1 MKRILVIRLS
11 SLGDIVLTQPIT
23 SALKHKYPQADLT
36 YITKEQFVPLVEAFD
51 TCDRIVTYQGS
62 RTVLP
67 DTRYDLIIDLH
78 GKLNTW
84 LLKRKIKAG
93 RIVVYHK
100 RHLLRRLIVR
110 HLTAKTI
117 TSTLSLYATVLPQI
131 GFSEEEVRS
140 LPDPQLQSLATS
152 DLLASLDRR
161 GRKLIALFPG
171 AVHAT
176 KMYPT
181 AQWEEVIQK
190 AGENYLFILLGSPA
204 EDHLCRILHD
214 KCPHKTLIPDCHYG
228 LAELISIIGD
238 CDLVLS
244 NDSGPM
250 HIAAA
255 LGKAQ
260 IALFGATHP
269 RLGFSP
275 MNRKA
280 VILCRDLDC
289 QPCSLHGGHRCPKSH
304 FRCMK
309 EIPAAKI
316 VTLMDKMLDSN
327 KCEGPRGAFHDHS
340 IW

>member
-1 MKRILVIRLS
+1 MKRILIIRLS

-23 SALKHKYPQADLT
+23 AALKHKYPQADLT

-51 TCDRIVTYQGS
+51 TCGRIVTYQGS
-62 RTVLP
+62 RTFLP

-84 LLKRKIKAG
+84 LLKRKIRAG

-100 RHLLRRLIVR
+100 RHLLRRLIVW
-110 HLTAKTI
+110 HLTTKTI
-117 TSTLSLYATVLPQI
+117 PSTLSLYATVLSQI

-140 LPDPQLQSLATS
+140 LPDPRLRSLATS
-152 DLLASLDRR
+152 NPLASLDRK

-171 AVHAT
+171 AAHAT
-176 KMYPT
+176 KMYPI
-181 AQWEEVIQK
+181 AQWEEVIRIS
-190 AGENYLFILLGSPA
+190 GENYLFILSGNPA
-204 EDHLCRILHD
+204 EDHLCRILHN
-214 KCPHKTLIPDCHYG
+214 KCPKKTLITGCHYG
-228 LAELISIIGD
+228 LADLIRIIGD

-275 MNRKA
+275 MNSKA

-289 QPCSLHGGHRCPKSH
+289 QPCSLHGGRRCPQWH

-309 EIPAAKI
+309 DIPAAKI
-316 VTLMDKMLDSN
+316 VTLMDQLL
-327 KCEGPRGAFHDHS
+327 ETVTHTQTVE
-340 IW
+340 